1 MGSTSEKLTILIIDD
16 NPQFAE
22 DLRALTGEEFQ
33 LITAGSG
40 EEGVRKFS
48 ECSVD
53 LVLLDLK
60 LGRGIDG
67 LEVLRRLKRLD
78 PDVPVIMVTEHVSLE
93 TAHQAGQLGAA
104 HYCDKAPSL
113 KELRLLINQHLQNL
127 SWRRAYRD
135 ELRRRHTP
143 LIGESPAALR
153 LFAEIE
159 AIAPA
164 DCLVLITGET
174 GSGKELVAR
183 ELHYR
188 SRRANLPMLILN
200 CSNLPPAIFESEF
213 FGHETG
219 AFTGASKRQK
229 GKFEAADNGTLFL
242 DEIADLPLESQP
254 KILRVLETGDFRR
267 LGGNEELHADV
278 RILAATNQN
287 LKDAVAAARFRTDL
301 LYRLQSVEIHVPPL
315 RQRVE
320 DIPLIFKYYLD
331 EFSRALHKP
340 LPDIP
345 NDLMESFC
353 LYDWPGNIRELRGEV
368 YKLVLFSHD
377 GKPDR
382 SRLRLRRDDNKEMPM
397 LFQPLFDLPYEQA
410 KDKLLAQFQQEYF
423 QTILA
428 RCDGNYS
435 RAAEMA
441 GVNRTTIYRAL
452 GHSQADHDLSK
463 AG

>member
-1 MGSTSEKLTILIIDD
+1 MPSLSANRAILIIDD

-33 LITAGSG
+33 LVTAGSG
-40 EEGVRKFS
+40 EDGVRKFS

-67 LEVLRRLKRLD
+67 LEVLRRLKRID

-127 SWRRAYRD
+127 PWRRAYRD
-135 ELRRRHTP
+135 ELRQRHIP
-143 LIGESPAALR
+143 FIGESAAAQR

-164 DCLVLITGET
+164 DCLVLITGDT

-183 ELHYR
+183 EIHRR
-188 SRRANLPMLILN
+188 SHRANLPMLILN

-213 FGHETG
+213 FGHEAG

-229 GKFEAADNGTLFL
+229 GKFEAAHNGTLFL
-242 DEIADLPLESQP
+242 DEIADLPFESQP

-287 LKDAVAAARFRTDL
+287 LKDAAAAGRFRTDL

-315 RQRVE
+315 HQRTD
-320 DIPLIFKYYLD
+320 DIPLLVKYYLD

-340 LPDIP
+340 APSIPDE
-345 NDLMESFC
+345 LMEIFC
-353 LYDWPGNIRELRGEV
+353 RYDWPGNVRELRGEV
-368 YKLVLFSHD
+368 YNLVLFTRD
-377 GKPDR
+377 GKLDR
-382 SRLRLRRDDNKEMPM
+382 SRLRLITHSRLK
-397 LFQPLFDLPYEQA
+397 QTA
-410 KDKLLAQFQQEYF
+410 SHTLLV
-423 QTILA
+423 
-428 RCDGNYS
+428 
-435 RAAEMA
+435 A
-441 GVNRTTIYRAL
+441 G
-452 GHSQADHDLSK
+452 
-463 AG
+463 

>member
-1 MGSTSEKLTILIIDD
+1 MNSPSEKRAILIIDD

-22 DLRALTGEEFQ
+22 DIRALTGDEFH
-33 LITAGSG
+33 LVTATSG
-40 EEGVRKFS
+40 EEGVRKLPES
-48 ECSVD
+48 NVD
-53 LVLLDLK
+53 VVLLDLK

-78 PDVPVIMVTEHVSLE
+78 PDVPVIMITEHVSLE

-104 HYCDKAPSL
+104 QYCDKAPNL

-127 SWRRAYRD
+127 PWRRAYCD
-135 ELRRRHTP
+135 EMRRRHT
-143 LIGESPAALR
+143 LFIGESPAVQR

-164 DCLVLITGET
+164 DCLVLITGES

-183 ELHYR
+183 EIHRR
-188 SRRANLPMLILN
+188 SHRANLPMLILN

-213 FGHETG
+213 FGHEVG
-219 AFTGASKRQK
+219 AFTGANKRQK
-229 GKFEAADNGTLFL
+229 GKFEAAHHGTLFL

-278 RILAATNQN
+278 RIITATNQN
-287 LKDAVAAARFRTDL
+287 LKDAAAAGRFRNDL
-301 LYRLQSVEIHVPPL
+301 LYRLQSVAIHVPSL
-315 RQRVE
+315 HQRIE
-320 DIPLIFKYYLD
+320 DIPLIVKYYLD

-340 LPDIP
+340 APDIP
-345 NDLMESFC
+345 DDLMESFC
-353 LYDWPGNIRELRGEV
+353 RYDWPGNVRQLRGEV
-368 YKLVLFSHD
+368 YNLVLFSRD
-377 GKPDR
+377 GKLDR
-382 SRLRLRRDDNKEMPM
+382 SRLRLRRDDDQATPT

-410 KDKLLAQFQQEYF
+410 KDQLLAQFQQKYF
-423 QTILA
+423 QSVLA

-452 GHSQADHDLSK
+452 NHAPSAPDEIQPD
-463 AG
+463 

>member
-1 MGSTSEKLTILIIDD
+1 
-16 NPQFAE
+16 
-22 DLRALTGEEFQ
+22 
-33 LITAGSG
+33 
-40 EEGVRKFS
+40 VRKFS

-53 LVLLDLK
+53 LILLDLR

-67 LEVLRRLKRLD
+67 LETLRRLKRID
-78 PDVPVIMVTEHVSLE
+78 PDVPVIIVTEHVSLE

-104 HYCDKAPSL
+104 HYCNKAPSL

-127 SWRRAYRD
+127 PWRRAYRD
-135 ELRRRHTP
+135 ELRQRHTP
-143 LIGESPAALR
+143 FIGERPAARR

-183 ELHYR
+183 EIHRR
-188 SRRANLPMLILN
+188 SHRANLPMLILN

-213 FGHETG
+213 FGHEAG

-229 GKFEAADNGTLFL
+229 GKFEAAHHGTLFL
-242 DEIADLPLESQP
+242 DEISDLPLESQP
-254 KILRVLETGDFRR
+254 KILRVIETGDFRR

-287 LKDAVAAARFRTDL
+287 LKDAVAAGRFRTDL
-301 LYRLQSVEIHVPPL
+301 LYRLQSVEIHVPAL
-315 RQRVE
+315 RQRTE
-320 DIPLIFKYYLD
+320 DIPLIVKYYLD

-340 LPDIP
+340 APDIP
-345 NDLMESFC
+345 DDLMEAFC
-353 LYDWPGNIRELRGEV
+353 RYDWPGNVRELRGEV
-368 YKLVLFSHD
+368 YNLVLFSHD

-382 SRLRLRRDDNKEMPM
+382 SRLRLRRDDNQETPM

-410 KDKLLAQFQQEYF
+410 KDKLLVQFQQEYF
-423 QTILA
+423 QSVLA

-452 GHSQADHDLSK
+452 NHAPSDHDEMQTD
-463 AG
+463 